1 MKKTKRKGRVK
12 GKLKMER
19 TKERHLQALKI
30 IAVAFILAVIYTCPA
45 VFAANLNVGPEG
57 GDYTTIQAAVDAA
70 NDGDTIFVSQ
80 GTYNENLKI
89 NKEVRIWSDS
99 RNPEDTIVKAADPA
113 ESAVEITADRA
124 TFSGFVVEDSD
135 KAGIL
140 LTGVNNCYIN
150 NNLAKN
156 SEYGILL
163 QNVGTNNIN
172 GNTMTLNE
180 VGIRLEGSDSNT
192 IQDNLIA
199 YNYEYGISLKESS
212 KNIIYNNYFKNAENV
227 EENTVNADNS
237 WQSTLST
244 KSNIIRGPYIGGN
257 FWADLENTGYSE
269 TCVDE
274 NSNGICDASYEV
286 PGGGTDQ
293 SPLYPKVQAAVTSLE
308 NELDAEA
315 YEQGLV
321 DREGAV
327 NVTETPLEEV
337 TEEANETAVEGEE
350 TPETETE
357 EEKGAPGPGL
367 GIAVLATGAA
377 YILKR
382 KR

>member
-1 MKKTKRKGRVK
+1 
-12 GKLKMER
+12 MER
-19 TKERHLQALKI
+19 IKERHLQALKI
-30 IAVAFILAVIYTCPA
+30 VSVAFILAVVCTCSA
-45 VFAANLNVGPEG
+45 VSAANLNVDPEAEG
-57 GDYTTIQAAVDAA
+57 GYTTIQAAVDAA

-89 NKEVRIWSDS
+89 NKQVKIWSDS

-113 ESAVEITADRA
+113 ESAVEITADRV
-124 TFSGFVVEDSD
+124 TFSGFGVEDSN

-140 LTGVNNCYIN
+140 LTEVNNCYIN
-150 NNLAKN
+150 NNLEKN

-163 QNVGTNNIN
+163 QNAGTNNIN

-199 YNYEYGISLKESS
+199 YNYEYGISLKESR

-227 EENTVNADNS
+227 EENTVNADNN

-244 KSNIIRGPYIGGN
+244 KSNLIRGPYIGGN
-257 FWADLENTGYSE
+257 FWADLEGTGYSE
-269 TCVDE
+269 TCVDG

-286 PGGGTDQ
+286 SGGGTDK
-293 SPLYPKVQAAVTSLE
+293 SPLYPKIQAAVTALE
-308 NELDAEA
+308 NKLDAEA
-315 YEQGLV
+315 YEQGLA
-321 DREGAV
+321 DREGAG
-327 NVTETPLEEV
+327 NETETPLEEV

-367 GIAVLATGAA
+367 GLAVLATGVA